1 MGNLRHFV
9 LSKYGANS
17 FIETGTG
24 KGLGVD
30 YAASFG
36 FKAIFSIE
44 YVDSLYQ
51 EVLNRFIEDNV
62 TILKGISWEALESV
76 FSFKLG
82 KCVFWLDAHLPGV
95 DYNLANVSDEKNLD
109 IRMPLVKE
117 LETIKRLCNEEYVI
131 LIDDIRFYTK
141 DNFNNGNLSDEL
153 MVKGYED
160 ILNMFKETHDYKLHL
175 EDDGYLEI
183 TPKKEVVL

>member
-1 MGNLRHFV
+1 MGNLRHFD
-9 LSKYGANS
+9 LSKYGADS

-24 KGLGVD
+24 KGLGVE
-30 YAASFG
+30 YATSFG
-36 FKAIFSIE
+36 FKKVFSIE

-51 EVLNRFIEDNV
+51 EALNRFTENNV
-62 TILKGISWEALESV
+62 IILKGVSWEVLEFV

-95 DYNLANVSDEKNLD
+95 DYGLADVSDEKNLD
-109 IRMPLVKE
+109 IRMPLIKE
-117 LETIKRLCNEEYVI
+117 LETIKKLCNGEYVI
-131 LIDDIRFYTK
+131 LIDDLRFYTK
-141 DNFNNGNLSDEL
+141 DNFISGNLPDEF

-160 ILNMFKETHDYKLHL
+160 ILNMFKETHDYKIHL

-183 TPKKEVVL
+183 TPKILV